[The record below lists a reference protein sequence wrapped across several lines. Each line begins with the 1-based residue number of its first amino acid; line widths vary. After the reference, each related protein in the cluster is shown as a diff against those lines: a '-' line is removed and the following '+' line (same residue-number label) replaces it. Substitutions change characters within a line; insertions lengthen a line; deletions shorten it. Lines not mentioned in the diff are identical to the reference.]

1 MDDEGRQIVH
11 PAEVGRLFEGCQQL
25 TYMETIDPI
34 GPISVRAPSC
44 RGGGEQFLTM
54 QSVATLAEG
63 EAVLE
68 DEILPFFQQ
77 AGALYQ

>member
-1 MDDEGRQIVH
+1 VLV
-11 PAEVGRLFEGCQQL
+11 A
-25 TYMETIDPI
+25 
-34 GPISVRAPSC
+34 
-44 RGGGEQFLTM
+44 EQFLTM